1 MWLVHEIEHSRAQG
15 APWTGGPCD
24 INLYLLYGYRSRVRG
39 YERCARNAHVSRGT
53 GCVRMVQQSP
63 RNQEENA

>member
-1 MWLVHEIEHSRAQG
+1 MCGSCTSARVRKVPHG
-15 APWTGGPCD
+15 PVGPCD